1 MTDDVVTLERRG
13 KVALITLNRPDAM
26 NSVNAALSIGLG
38 NALQELQ
45 DDPDLL
51 VGVLTGAGRAFCAG
65 ADLKALAAGEPI
77 LDPGHPERGFAG
89 MVQFFVDKPM
99 IAAVNGFALGG
110 GTELMLACDLAV
122 ASTEAKFGLPEVR
135 RGLVAAAGGLLR
147 LARQMPPKLALE
159 VALTGEPIS
168 ADDAARWGLVNRVTA
183 PEDVVSTALELAELI
198 AANAPLAV
206 IASKRIIHKSAEYG
220 SDWDPAM
227 WEMNLEECMRVFTS
241 ADAIEGPMA
250 FAEKRQPMW
259 KGH

>member
-13 KVALITLNRPDAM
+13 KVALITVNRPEAM
-26 NSVNAALSIGLG
+26 NAVNAALSIGLG
-38 NALQELQ
+38 NALAELQ

-51 VGVLTGAGRAFCAG
+51 VGVVTGAGKAFCAG

-77 LDPGHPERGFAG
+77 MDPDHAERGFAG
-89 MVQFFVDKPM
+89 MVQYFVDKPL

-122 ASTEAKFGLPEVR
+122 ASDEARFGLPEVR

-147 LARQMPPKLALE
+147 LARQIPPKIALE
-159 VALTGEPIS
+159 AALTGEPIT
-168 ADDAARWGLVNRVTA
+168 AEAALRWGLVNRVVPTA
-183 PEDVVSTALELAELI
+183 EVVPAAIALAETI

-206 IASKRIIHKSAEYG
+206 IASKRIIHKSAEFG

-227 WEMNLEECMRVFTS
+227 WEMNMEECLKVFLS
-241 ADAIEGPMA
+241 ADAVEGPRA
-250 FAEKRQPMW
+250 FAEKRQPAW
-259 KGH
+259 KGR

>member
-1 MTDDVVTLERRG
+1 MNDVVTLERRG
-13 KVALITLNRPDAM
+13 KIALITLNRPDAM

-38 NALQELQ
+38 NALQTLQ

-51 VGVLTGAGRAFCAG
+51 VGVLTGAGKAFCAG

-77 LDPGHPERGFAG
+77 MDPDHAERGFAG
-89 MVQFFVDKPM
+89 MVQHFIDKPM

-122 ASTEAKFGLPEVR
+122 ASNEAKFGLPEVR

-147 LARQMPPKLALE
+147 LARQIPPKIALE
-159 VALTGEPIS
+159 AALTGEPIE
-168 ADDAARWGLVNRVTA
+168 AETALRWGLVNRVVS
-183 PEDVVSTALELAELI
+183 PEDVVPTAIALAELI

-206 IASKRIIHKSAEYG
+206 ITSKRIIHKSAEFG

-227 WEMNLEECMRVFTS
+227 WEMNLNECLKVFMS
-241 ADAIEGPMA
+241 ADAVEGPRA
-250 FAEKRQPMW
+250 FAEKRQPEW
-259 KGH
+259 KGR